1 MGAISDVLQRI
12 IGQKAATQTL
22 PSPQGMNVGGRVAFP
37 KSGTYSVNM
46 QKGYLE
52 NPIVA
57 ACVGLMS
64 STMSEPPLGVID
76 KDGNVSLSHP
86 VSVIFRR
93 PNPYQGQ
100 AQFWSVVW
108 QFLSIS
114 GNAYLRKVRAE
125 AGNITGFVV
134 YSDAHVSPLLD
145 EYGWVRGYQYA
156 SQGTV
161 DNWQASEVIHIRHP
175 LYLDPARI
183 YLGMS
188 PIDVAWPK
196 ILTYNELQSTMYSL
210 MASNGVPSG
219 VLTAPN
225 DIPSGQVSQLKKQ
238 LEKRRNARGVE
249 RTEPLVLG
257 SGMKFEAMG
266 LDASRMQAKEL
277 TIELEAAIC
286 AAFRIHPS
294 VIGSSAGINIS
305 TYNNLTSAYAEFTT
319 LLRVPLWN
327 AVEEQLESGLA
338 REYPG
343 IQLGFDLSQVQALQP
358 DVDKVIYPVIA
369 EFTNGIITLN
379 ETRGKLGFE
388 GVEDGDQF
396 AYERLAISQGETV
409 TATADAPE
417 GDAIVAVEN
426 RVVKWSEPHA
436 VKYWQA
442 QNNAVEQAAD
452 RMRNDALI
460 MIDDAFKSAAKRI
473 KARKDSPADAIDIEQ
488 LVAEFMVRTGSAREE
503 LLEKIIRLTIE
514 TADGKFGDVQSDI
527 DDIRDAQTRETQS
540 NLRTSCETLRREV
553 TRITEANAGDPDA
566 MRRALANRFEAISEA
581 RAATIARTTARAQAT
596 AVQNETVRGLNKRE
610 TDPNRKVVQVWLSE
624 RDDDV
629 RKSHEALD
637 GKWIEQGQT
646 WEQYQP
652 GITSGPGVGTDP
664 AQIVNCR
671 CVMRATRFNRLQR

>member
-1 MGAISDVLQRI
+1 MGAIRDVLAI
-12 IGQKAATQTL
+12 IGQKAATRIL
-22 PSPQGMNVGGRVAFP
+22 PSPQGMTVGGRVAFP
-37 KSGTYSVNM
+37 KSGTYQINM
-46 QKGYLE
+46 QKGYRD

-57 ACVGLMS
+57 ACIGLMS
-64 STMSEPPLGVID
+64 STMNEPPLGVID
-76 KDGNVSLSHP
+76 QNGNVSLNHP

-93 PNPYQGQ
+93 PNPNQGQ
-100 AQFWSVVW
+100 AQFWAIVW
-108 QFLSIS
+108 QFLNIS
-114 GNAYLRKVRAE
+114 GNAYLRKVRAQ
-125 AGNITGFVV
+125 AGNLAGFLV

-145 EYGWVRGYQYA
+145 EYGWVKGYQYSSGGHTETWPVEA
-156 SQGTV
+156 
-161 DNWQASEVIHIRHP
+161 VIHIRHP
-175 LYLDPARI
+175 LYIDPERT
-183 YLGMS
+183 YLGLS

-225 DIPSGQVSQLKKQ
+225 DIPSGQVTQLKKQ
-238 LEKRRNARGVE
+238 LEKRRNAKGIE

-257 SGMKFEAMG
+257 SGMKYEAMG

-327 AVEEQLESGLA
+327 AIEEQLESGLA
-338 REYPG
+338 KEYPG

-388 GVEDGDQF
+388 AVEDGEQF
-396 AYERLAISQGETV
+396 AFERLAVAPVGTMSAV
-409 TATADAPE
+409 TDAPE
-417 GDAIVAVEN
+417 GDAIESVES

-442 QNNAVEQAAD
+442 QNNVVEQAAD

-488 LVAEFMVRTGSAREE
+488 LVAEFMVRTGAVREE
-503 LLEKIIRLTIE
+503 LLDKIIRLTIE
-514 TADGKFGDVQSDI
+514 TADGKFTDVQSDI

-553 TRITEANAGDPDA
+553 TRITEAYAGDPDA
-566 MRRALANRFEAISEA
+566 MRRALAGRFEAISES

-629 RKSHEALD
+629 RKTHEALD

-664 AQIVNCR
+664 AQVINCR
-671 CVMRATRFNRLQR
+671 CVMRATRLNRLQR

>member
-1 MGAISDVLQRI
+1 MGAIRDVLTI
-12 IGQKAATQTL
+12 IRQKAATRIL
-22 PSPQGMNVGGRVAFP
+22 PSPQGMTVGGRVAFP
-37 KSGTYSVNM
+37 KSGTYQINM
-46 QKGYLE
+46 QKGYRD

-57 ACVGLMS
+57 ACIGLMS
-64 STMSEPPLGVID
+64 STMNEPPLGVID
-76 KDGNVSLSHP
+76 QNGNVSLNHP
-86 VSVIFRR
+86 VAVIFRR
-93 PNPYQGQ
+93 PNPSQGQ
-100 AQFWSVVW
+100 AQFWSIVW
-108 QFLSIS
+108 QFLNIS
-114 GNAYLRKVRAE
+114 GNAYLRKVKAE
-125 AGNITGFVV
+125 AGNLAGFLV
-134 YSDAHVSPLLD
+134 YSDAHVSPMLD
-145 EYGWVRGYQYA
+145 EYGWVNGYQYT
-156 SQGTV
+156 SGGHTEPWPV
-161 DNWQASEVIHIRHP
+161 DSVIHIRHP
-175 LYLDPARI
+175 LYIDPERT
-183 YLGMS
+183 YLGLS

-238 LEKRRNARGVE
+238 LEKRRNAKGIE

-257 SGMKFEAMG
+257 SGMKYEAMG

-327 AVEEQLESGLA
+327 AIEEQLESGLA
-338 REYPG
+338 KEYPG

-358 DVDKVIYPVIA
+358 DVEKVIYPVIA

-388 GVEDGDQF
+388 GIEDGDQF
-396 AYERLAISQGETV
+396 AFERLAVSTGGTMSAV
-409 TATADAPE
+409 TDAPE
-417 GDAIVAVEN
+417 GDAIESVES

-436 VKYWQA
+436 IKYWQA
-442 QNNAVEQAAD
+442 QNNAVEQAAE

-473 KARKDSPADAIDIEQ
+473 KSRKDSPADGIDIER
-488 LVAEFMVRTGSAREE
+488 LIAEFMVRTGAAREE
-503 LLEKIIRLTIE
+503 LLDKIIRLTIE
-514 TADGKFGDVQSDI
+514 TADGKFTDVQSDV

-553 TRITEANAGDPDA
+553 TRITEAYAGDPDA
-566 MRRALANRFEAISEA
+566 MRRALAGRFEAISES
-581 RAATIARTTARAQAT
+581 RAATIARTTSRAQAT
-596 AVQNETVRGLNKRE
+596 VVQNETVKGLNKRE
-610 TDPNRKVVQVWLSE
+610 TDPKRKVVQVWLSE

-629 RKSHEALD
+629 RKTHEALD

-664 AQIVNCR
+664 SQVINCR
-671 CVMRATRFNRLQR
+671 CVMRATRLNRLQR